1 VIGVINYGAGNLGS
15 VMNALA
21 RLGLPARFV
30 QGPEELVGRGSGR
43 PRGVAGEGAT
53 GEGATGEG
61 ATGKGATGEGSAS
74 EGTAG
79 AAGSSGSSGARS
91 SGPAYSGIIFPGDG
105 QFATAM
111 EALDRSGYSEAIREW
126 ITADRPF
133 LGICIGLQLLF
144 ETSEEAPPVQGR
156 EIRGLSVIPG
166 TVRKFQGPKVPQ
178 IGWNETRGKGGAK
191 LFSSLPDRSFF
202 YYIHSYYV
210 VPDAPD
216 WVAAEADYYGTY
228 CSAVERGAL
237 TAVQF
242 HPEKSGAL
250 GLELLRRWA
259 EVYHVS

>member
-1 VIGVINYGAGNLGS
+1 MIGVINYGAGNLGS

-21 RLGLPARFV
+21 RLGLPAQFV
-30 QGPEELVGRGSGR
+30 AGPEELRGR
-43 PRGVAGEGAT
+43 
-53 GEGATGEG
+53 
-61 ATGKGATGEGSAS
+61 KYSA
-74 EGTAG
+74 
-79 AAGSSGSSGARS
+79 
-91 SGPAYSGIIFPGDG
+91 IIFPGDG
-105 QFATAM
+105 HFATAM
-111 EALDRSGYSEAIREW
+111 KALQQSGYDEAIREW
-126 ITADRPF
+126 IASDRPF

-144 ETSEEAPPVQGR
+144 ETSEEAPPVQGQ

-178 IGWNETRGKGGAK
+178 IGWNETRGKPQSR
-191 LFSSLPDRSFF
+191 LFRDLPDRSFF
-202 YYIHSYYV
+202 YYIHSYYAD
-210 VPDAPD
+210 PDQKD

-242 HPEKSGAL
+242 HPEKSGSL